1 LAILKL
7 FSKEISKPGTN
18 LSGSLA
24 SQIQIFCSNLAIPEE
39 EFIRVGFKIQR
50 FSKSD
55 LAKIMVKLEMEVK
68 VYIYICG
75 YLIFKQRLY
84 AMQINR

>member
-1 LAILKL
+1 MAILKL

-24 SQIQIFCSNLAIPEE
+24 SQIQIFCSNLTIPEE

-55 LAKIMVKLEMEVK
+55 LTKIMVKLEMEIK
-68 VYIYICG
+68 VFISVDIYSVSNV
-75 YLIFKQRLY
+75 YTLANK
-84 AMQINR
+84 